1 MCWTS
6 NEWALKARKAFNKKS
21 KRFHHFN
28 SGFCWGPTEFW
39 LNIRGLLTTICNLT
53 GTAGGWP
60 YITSWLKETP
70 DPKRW
75 PSGEVLDQLGSC
87 LPART
92 PVQLFGALYAAL
104 TCPKLAL
111 TSAKSL
117 PRIERIVAKAMS
129 PFFHL
134 QKVEEAIP
142 QIKEM
147 AASGGAIT
155 DRFEVVLESM
165 NLALELKEATNNSS
179 GQPSQTWRS
188 FQQKILAKLAAT
200 KTSKSWQHLAT
211 LEADFAEELKK
222 SVEQNLKIAM
232 EHEEEVR
239 QKQQLLQ
246 QGQAQEHLEQSRQN
260 LLAVLREDGLKD
272 KTQTGLKKCLAK
284 MKHLHEAMQ
293 KVEVPSPYCS
303 EAWNLGRAAVQQF
316 SETRLRCSKA
326 FKWLQDKQ
334 LGFCARLLDSCGLL
348 EQLHLLRL
356 ESQKVKMVGW
366 KLRIHWIPG
375 MPAWIWSC
383 HSFWSSRIP
392 NFTQFK
398 HTRHVY
404 PWFIGTWDFRS
415 AKKHQVFHIDVSNF
429 YLPRRRRMH
438 CPKTFLVQSWTRY
451 RRAGSQDLKL
461 QNPPLSEWIF
471 SLCVFAKGE
480 WLCQC
485 LERKFKKLIS
495 YPSIRYHQS
504 HNEFKLYMWN
514 ISIIVL

>member
-1 MCWTS
+1 M
-6 NEWALKARKAFNKKS
+6 
-21 KRFHHFN
+21 
-28 SGFCWGPTEFW
+28 
-39 LNIRGLLTTICNLT
+39 
-53 GTAGGWP
+53 
-60 YITSWLKETP
+60 
-70 DPKRW
+70 
-75 PSGEVLDQLGSC
+75 
-87 LPART
+87 
-92 PVQLFGALYAAL
+92 
-104 TCPKLAL
+104 
-111 TSAKSL
+111 
-117 PRIERIVAKAMS
+117 
-129 PFFHL
+129 
-134 QKVEEAIP
+134 EEAIP

-147 AASGGAIT
+147 AASGGAIN

-165 NLALELKEATNNSS
+165 NLALELKEATNNPS

-246 QGQAQEHLEQSRQN
+246 QGQAQEHLEQCRQN
-260 LLAVLREDGLKD
+260 LLAVCREDGLKD

-356 ESQKVKMVGW
+356 ESQKVKMVGR
-366 KLRIHWIPG
+366 KLRIHWFIGFLGCQLEFEAAILFGHPEYQALLNSRYSSTHGMSIPG
-375 MPAWIWSC
+375 SLEHEIFEVQKKQNPGLPYRCEQLLFAAAEKDALSKDT
-383 HSFWSSRIP
+383 FGPKLDEIP
-392 NFTQFK
+392 QG
-398 HTRHVY
+398 
-404 PWFIGTWDFRS
+404 WES
-415 AKKHQVFHIDVSNF
+415 
-429 YLPRRRRMH
+429 
-438 CPKTFLVQSWTRY
+438 
-451 RRAGSQDLKL
+451 GSQT
-461 QNPPLSEWIF
+461 SEPTPF
-471 SLCVFAKGE
+471 RTNLLVVRFC
-480 WLCQC
+480 
-485 LERKFKKLIS
+485 
-495 YPSIRYHQS
+495 
-504 HNEFKLYMWN
+504 
-514 ISIIVL
+514 

>member
-1 MCWTS
+1 
-6 NEWALKARKAFNKKS
+6 
-21 KRFHHFN
+21 
-28 SGFCWGPTEFW
+28 
-39 LNIRGLLTTICNLT
+39 
-53 GTAGGWP
+53 
-60 YITSWLKETP
+60 
-70 DPKRW
+70 
-75 PSGEVLDQLGSC
+75 
-87 LPART
+87 
-92 PVQLFGALYAAL
+92 
-104 TCPKLAL
+104 
-111 TSAKSL
+111 
-117 PRIERIVAKAMS
+117 MS

-147 AASGGAIT
+147 AASGGAIA

-246 QGQAQEHLEQSRQN
+246 QGQAQEHLEQCRQN
-260 LLAVLREDGLKD
+260 LLAVVREDGLKD

-356 ESQKVKMVGW
+356 ESQKVKMVGR
-366 KLRIHWIPG
+366 KLRIHWIHW
-375 MPAWIWSC
+375 MPA
-383 HSFWSSRIP
+383 
-392 NFTQFK
+392 
-398 HTRHVY
+398 
-404 PWFIGTWDFRS
+404 
-415 AKKHQVFHIDVSNF
+415 
-429 YLPRRRRMH
+429 
-438 CPKTFLVQSWTRY
+438 
-451 RRAGSQDLKL
+451 
-461 QNPPLSEWIF
+461 
-471 SLCVFAKGE
+471 
-480 WLCQC
+480 
-485 LERKFKKLIS
+485 
-495 YPSIRYHQS
+495 
-504 HNEFKLYMWN
+504 
-514 ISIIVL
+514 